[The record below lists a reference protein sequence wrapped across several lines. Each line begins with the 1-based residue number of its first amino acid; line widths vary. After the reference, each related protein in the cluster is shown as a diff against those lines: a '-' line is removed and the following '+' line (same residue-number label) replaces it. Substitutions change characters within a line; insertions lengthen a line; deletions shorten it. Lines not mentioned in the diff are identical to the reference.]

1 MLTIKRL
8 KELIAELPDGAG
20 VVAYEGEGIGLRVVH
35 KGKYGWI
42 NTGEDDE
49 ICEDDSG
56 EHALTEFTQP
66 VSDSS
71 SSKEV

>member
-8 KELIAELPDGAG
+8 KELIADLPDDAG

-35 KGKYGWI
+35 RDKYGWI
-42 NTGEDDE
+42 NTGEHDE

-56 EHALTEFTQP
+56 EHDLAEF
-66 VSDSS
+66 
-71 SSKEV
+71 KL